1 MPLTATQKAYRQQ
14 PAERQKRIEFFRAYR
29 QRPEV
34 KAREAERAR
43 KRRSTTKG
51 AANNRARVKAD
62 RKKLGSAYIG
72 MLLSDQTGI
81 PQSEIAPEF
90 IELKREQILLR
101 RTAVAME
108 TAAQHERKA
117 NEDISNND

>member
-1 MPLTATQKAYRQQ
+1 MLQ
-14 PAERQKRIEFFRAYR
+14 IL
-29 QRPEV
+29 QRL
-34 KAREAERAR
+34 KR
-43 KRRSTTKG
+43 KRNHVGVIER
-51 AANNRARVKAD
+51 
-62 RKKLGSAYIG
+62 IG
-72 MLLSDQTGI
+72 LVLVVVLDKFHKPSFVHFFSDQTGI